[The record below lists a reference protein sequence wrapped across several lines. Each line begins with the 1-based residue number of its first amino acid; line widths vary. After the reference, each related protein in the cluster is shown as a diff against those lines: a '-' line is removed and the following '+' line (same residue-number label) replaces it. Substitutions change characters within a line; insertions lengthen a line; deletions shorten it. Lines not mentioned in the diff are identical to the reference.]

1 MARDLPSP
9 SHLSIS
15 SDDEEDPHQT
25 LILQNE
31 TKPSPPFNPATGP
44 SVFEIGRSNAARI
57 SRCVAVPNKRCLI
70 LAVCLP
76 LVLILLF
83 FSLDLRRTFSSIVP
97 VGPFAPSDRMREAE
111 LRALYLLGNQ
121 QSALRRLWNSI
132 LPPNVGHGSQLNGSD
147 LSSTTSPV
155 QRANLSDVS
164 LVEIKSALLEQMK
177 VNREIR
183 DVLLFAHGM
192 GNFSELGNNFGPE
205 FDFPFYGSEM
215 CKKTE
220 RPTDRR
226 TIEWKPKKD
235 RFLFAICLSGQM
247 SNHLMCLEKHIFF
260 AALLDRILILP
271 GPKVDY
277 EYSHVLDIGHI
288 NKCFGQKVVMTFEE
302 YEKER
307 KGKIHINKFICYMA
321 SPPCFLDEEHVKR
334 LKNSGISIGSKI
346 EAVWPE
352 DAKLKEPK
360 KRFVGDI
367 MPKFSSN
374 EQVIAVGDL
383 FYADVEEE
391 WVMQPGGP
399 LKHSCQTVIQPS
411 RLIVLTAQ
419 RFIQTFLGSNF
430 VAVHF
435 RRHGFLKFCNVK
447 KESCFFPIPQ
457 AADCMKRVVESAGSP
472 VIYLSTDAANS
483 ETTLLRKLVKLN
495 GVEIPLIRRP
505 EHNSAEKWDALL
517 YRNHLGGDAQ
527 VEAMLDKTICALAK
541 VFVGSAGSTFTEDI
555 FLLRRGW
562 GSSSSCDQ
570 YLCQGR
576 LPDFIAETD

>member
-1 MARDLPSP
+1 MSRDPPSP
-9 SHLSIS
+9 SYLSTT

-25 LILQNE
+25 LIPQNE
-31 TKPSPPFNPATGP
+31 TKPPPLHPPTGP
-44 SVFEIGRSNAARI
+44 SVFEIGRTTASRITRSAA
-57 SRCVAVPNKRCLI
+57 SPSKRCLI

-76 LVLILLF
+76 LVLVLLF
-83 FSLDLRRTFSSIVP
+83 FSLDLRRTFSSVLP
-97 VGPFAPSDRMREAE
+97 AGPAATSDRMREAE
-111 LRALYLLGNQ
+111 LRALFLLRNQ
-121 QSALRRLWNSI
+121 QLGLMRLWNST
-132 LPPNVGHGSQLNGSD
+132 LLSDAGFGSKVNGSD
-147 LSSTTSPV
+147 LSPTPSPV
-155 QRANLSDVS
+155 RSSNLSDVS
-164 LVEIKSALLEQMK
+164 LREIKSALLEQLR

-183 DVLLFAHGM
+183 DVLLSGHGI
-192 GNFSELGNNFGPE
+192 GNFSELENNFGPE
-205 FDFPFYGSEM
+205 FDFPNFGSEI

-247 SNHLMCLEKHIFF
+247 SNHLICLEKHMFF

-271 GPKVDY
+271 SPKVDY
-277 EYSHVLDIGHI
+277 EYSHVLDIEHI
-288 NKCFGQKVVMTFEE
+288 NKCFGRKVVMTFEE
-302 YEKER
+302 YEQEK
-307 KGKIHINKFICYMA
+307 K
-321 SPPCFLDEEHVKR
+321 
-334 LKNSGISIGSKI
+334 GSKL

-374 EQVIAVGDL
+374 EEVIAVGDL
-383 FYADVEEE
+383 FYADVEE

-419 RFIQTFLGSNF
+419 RFVQTFLGGNF
-430 VAVHF
+430 VALHF

-457 AADCMKRVVESAGSP
+457 AADCVKRVVEEAGSP
-472 VIYLSTDAANS
+472 VIYLSTDAADS
-483 ETTLLRKLVKLN
+483 ETTLLQKLVKLN
-495 GVEIPLIRRP
+495 GEEVPLVRRP
-505 EHNSAEKWDALL
+505 EHNSAEKWDALV

-527 VEAMLDKTICALAK
+527 VEAMLDKTICAMAK

-555 FLLRRGW
+555 LRLRRGW

-570 YLCQGR
+570 YLCQGH

>member
-1 MARDLPSP
+1 MARDPPSP
-9 SHLSIS
+9 SHLSTS

-25 LILQNE
+25 LIVQNE
-31 TKPSPPFNPATGP
+31 TKPPPPFNPSTGP
-44 SVFEIGRSNAARI
+44 SVFEIGRATVSRI
-57 SRCVAVPNKRCLI
+57 SRSVAFPSKRCLI

-83 FSLDLRRTFSSIVP
+83 FSLDFRRAFSSVIPAGP
-97 VGPFAPSDRMREAE
+97 VATSDRMREAE
-111 LRALYLLGNQ
+111 LRALFLLRNQ
-121 QSALRRLWNSI
+121 QLALTRLWNSTL
-132 LPPNVGHGSQLNGSD
+132 LPDAGLGSQINGSD
-147 LSSTTSPV
+147 LSPTPSPI

-164 LVEIKSALLEQMK
+164 LAEIKSALLDQMR
-177 VNREIR
+177 VNREIH
-183 DVLLFAHGM
+183 DVLLSAHGI
-192 GNFSELGNNFGPE
+192 GNFSELANNFGPE
-205 FDFPFYGSEM
+205 FDFPDYGTEI

-220 RPTDRR
+220 KQTDRR

-247 SNHLMCLEKHIFF
+247 SNHLICLEKHMFF

-271 GPKVDY
+271 SSKVDY
-277 EYSHVLDIGHI
+277 EYSHVLDIEHI
-288 NKCFGQKVVMTFEE
+288 NKCLGRKVVMTFEE
-302 YEKER
+302 YEQER

-334 LKNSGISIGSKI
+334 LKNAGVSIGSKI

-374 EQVIAVGDL
+374 EEVIAVGDL

-399 LKHSCQTVIQPS
+399 LKHSCQTVIRPS

-419 RFIQTFLGSNF
+419 RFIQTFLGGNF
-430 VAVHF
+430 VALHF

-457 AADCMKRVVESAGSP
+457 AAQCVKRVVEEAGSP
-472 VIYLSTDAANS
+472 VIYLSTDAADS
-483 ETTLLRKLVKLN
+483 ETSLLQKLVKLN
-495 GVEIPLIRRP
+495 GEEVPLIRRP
-505 EHNSAEKWDALL
+505 EHNSAEKWDALM
-517 YRNHLGGDAQ
+517 YRNHMGGDAQ

-555 FLLRRGW
+555 LRLRRGW
-562 GSSSSCDQ
+562 GSASTCDQ
-570 YLCQGR
+570 YICQGHV
-576 LPDFIAETD
+576 PDFIAETD